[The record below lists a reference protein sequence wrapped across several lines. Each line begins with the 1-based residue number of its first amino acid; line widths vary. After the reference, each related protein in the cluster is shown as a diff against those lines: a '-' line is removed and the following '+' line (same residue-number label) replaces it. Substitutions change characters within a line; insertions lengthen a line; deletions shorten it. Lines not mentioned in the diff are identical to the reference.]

1 MTIPSDQFHLPP
13 TIDRNALA
21 SAVALASNALAA
33 AAEAL
38 AEASKAM
45 SDASQVDV
53 RDAPSG
59 VHSGSL
65 SHTRSP
71 YMVESEGKPMR
82 SEVNQAHDPGIFN
95 GQNEPQIDEAI
106 DAEPDDDP
114 STPAY
119 AIYPDWNMGNNADKI
134 PVTMPASQDRISM
147 LLSLDYEHVKP
158 DSGSETSTEANNQS
172 WYGQAD
178 QDGMQTSISLTL
190 YIKMRAS
197 MTHTNQQDSAQYE
210 QGIFFTLPRP
220 PPTQSS
226 GEVEPIP
233 LPESNNPELSTQ
245 LPQFHMRD
253 NRFVAPGTLKS
264 ELNNKRLRKD
274 PPTSLDEQ
282 GFTVDSHSGL
292 LEPPTTKEFPPG
304 RNYVRLAQPSD
315 AISFIAFIAKQPG
328 RILCV
333 TPDEATARTSSSD
346 VEDLKTVSVY
356 RVYTTKLIEATR
368 RKLQSC
374 PDAQPPIGVFMS
386 ANILVPHQTRTSA
399 RTAYCTGDHPP
410 TLRNANITQ
419 TLSLSPPPR
428 MLCVMVIGNRPFD
441 ESAYGILPYPDSVL
455 NAFSKF
461 SVELRSRQLRQI
473 PLKPVSKNLSIRPKA
488 NTTPGSSNLPQ
499 SGPPMG
505 VASSSWVPGLQLATS
520 PIMRRNQQSLPKGH
534 YYIVLA
540 PDQYLP
546 GAMLDRDIIPLVAFI
561 ALNSTRVI
569 CQIPGDK
576 DLATYQR
583 LINSIAN
590 VYAIIP
596 TSTKSQGIKVA
607 SEQLENMQNGLLFRS
622 LSTGGQWKSRWRKSH
637 ADCLIYC
644 GMPSDLKDY
653 FKECQTKVAHSYM
666 VLTQSQ
672 FAALRWQLAAIPLLQ
687 QHPFIPTSAGYSPGT
702 LLYELREKLGAFIS

>member
-158 DSGSETSTEANNQS
+158 DSGSETSTEANNRS

-178 QDGMQTSISLTL
+178 ED
-190 YIKMRAS
+190 
-197 MTHTNQQDSAQYE
+197 DSAQYE

-264 ELNNKRLRKD
+264 ELNNKRNAPFLAPASTTSNLRKD

-356 RVYTTKLIEATR
+356 CVYTTKLIEATR

-374 PDAQPPIGVFMS
+374 PDAQPPIGVFMP
-386 ANILVPHQTRTSA
+386 ANIFGSSPNKNFSA
-399 RTAYCTGDHPP
+399 DCILYWGPP
-410 TLRNANITQ
+410 PNAKEYITQ

-473 PLKPVSKNLSIRPKA
+473 SLKPVSKNLSIRPKA

-569 CQIPGDK
+569 CQIPSDK